1 MFYCTVMGYGTY
13 LADAGDLLDADAT
26 EQRRRY
32 RWWCPANGGAEPC
45 AWVILTRGV
54 TLPPM
59 W

>member
-1 MFYCTVMGYGTY
+1 VTGYGTY

-32 RWWCPANGGAEPC
+32 RWWCPADGGAEPC
-45 AWVILTRGV
+45 ARVILTRGV